1 MTTFPLPEKGAE
13 NIFYRTTARNIAR
26 SRGFDF
32 QYVTT
37 KLDDDGKRHWVL
49 RDEKRK
55 MKARLL
61 DMRGVVLLT
70 KTEFIEQHLIRPG
83 EDVKAVLE
91 ESMKRKTQTKAKT
104 ASTKTSKAPAKA
116 TKTSVKSKT
125 KTSKAP
131 AKAKTTS
138 EDPSIQTA
146 AEKLIALNTP
156 KVAVPATAAPVV
168 ETA

>member
-1 MTTFPLPEKGAE
+1 MTTFPLPTKGAE
-13 NIFYRTTARNIAR
+13 NIFYRGVARNIAR

-70 KTEFIEQHLIRPG
+70 KEEFIERHLIRPG

-91 ESMKRKTQTKAKT
+91 ESMKTKTKTKAKT
-104 ASTKTSKAPAKA
+104 ASTKAKSK
-116 TKTSVKSKT
+116 KSKT

-138 EDPSIQTA
+138 EDPGIQTA